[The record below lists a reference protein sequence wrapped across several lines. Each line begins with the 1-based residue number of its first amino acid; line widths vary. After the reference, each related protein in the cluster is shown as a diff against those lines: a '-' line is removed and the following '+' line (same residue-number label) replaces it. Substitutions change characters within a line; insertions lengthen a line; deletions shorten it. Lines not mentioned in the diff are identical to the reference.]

1 MKKTVNA
8 GERLH
13 LAPERCYA
21 SYQQM
26 AQSEVAR
33 DDGIDVVAIVT
44 PNHLH
49 APIAVE
55 FLRSGIDVI
64 CDKPLCTSYSEALQ
78 LADVVRKTG
87 RQLILTHNYSA
98 YPLIRE
104 ARSRILAG
112 ELEKFVILKWSICS
126 SG

>member
-8 GERLH
+8 QGLH

-55 FLRSGIDVI
+55 FCAQVLTLSVINHCVHHTRSFAA
-64 CDKPLCTSYSEALQ
+64 C
-78 LADVVRKTG
+78 
-87 RQLILTHNYSA
+87 
-98 YPLIRE
+98 
-104 ARSRILAG
+104 
-112 ELEKFVILKWSICS
+112 
-126 SG
+126 